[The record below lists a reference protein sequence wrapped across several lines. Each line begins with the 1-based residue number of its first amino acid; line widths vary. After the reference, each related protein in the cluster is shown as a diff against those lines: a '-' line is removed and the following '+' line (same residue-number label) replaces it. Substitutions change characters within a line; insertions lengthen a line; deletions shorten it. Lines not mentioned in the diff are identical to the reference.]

1 MYITRL
7 SDQIT
12 VKIHKFAKKYA
23 EDTVKLFKKAGIPIT
38 ETAIFDIAVSRLK
51 DELDQVN
58 WESEKSR
65 NEFIQGFIDDLMYLQ
80 QHKIIKVKM
89 RNIPKEVS
97 VKK

>member
-1 MYITRL
+1 MP
-7 SDQIT
+7 DQIT

-23 EDTVKLFKKAGIPIT
+23 ENVVKRFKKAGIPLT
-38 ETAIFDIAVSRLK
+38 ETAIFDIAVSRLM
-51 DELDQVN
+51 DELDHIN

-80 QHKIIKVKM
+80 QNKIIKVKM
-89 RNIPKEVS
+89 RNIPKDVG